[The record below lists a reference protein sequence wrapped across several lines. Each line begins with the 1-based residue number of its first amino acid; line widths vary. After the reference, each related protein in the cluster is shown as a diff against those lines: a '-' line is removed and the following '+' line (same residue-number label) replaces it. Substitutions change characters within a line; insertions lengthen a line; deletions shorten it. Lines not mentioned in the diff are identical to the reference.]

1 MSTDSVHFS
10 TVSQTHPVPRS
21 ERDTDGPAAARRPL
35 HRVAGVA
42 GIAFFVVFLLVI
54 VVSPDVG
61 NPGDSAA
68 LLRADFHRH
77 TTSAQVF
84 TWIAGAQGV
93 LLLLFASGLRDL
105 LGRAGQSVLGMLG
118 MAGAVGVLALAAVQ
132 HACVAAMGY
141 LIESGRADDSQLTV
155 LNSLS
160 YATET
165 VLRFPMAVLVG
176 SLSLAILRSKGLPR
190 WIGYVGIV
198 DAVVCLVA
206 AGTTSTTGLLKVNGP
221 VAVPSLL
228 LLLVWTLGGGIALL
242 RTRE

>member
-1 MSTDSVHFS
+1 MSTESVH
-10 TVSQTHPVPRS
+10 VSSAPLAHPVPGS
-21 ERDTDGPAAARRPL
+21 GRDTDGHGSSQPPL
-35 HRVAGVA
+35 QRVAGVA
-42 GIAFFVVFLLVI
+42 GIVFFVVFLLVI

-68 LLRADFHRH
+68 LLRADFLRH

-84 TWIAGAQGV
+84 TWIEGAQAV
-93 LLLLFASGLRDL
+93 LLLLFVTGLRDRL
-105 LGRAGQSVLGMLG
+105 SRAGQPLLGMLG
-118 MAGAVGVLALAAVQ
+118 MAGAVGVLALTAVQ

-141 LIESGRADDSQLTV
+141 LVQSGHADDSQLTV
-155 LNSLS
+155 LNTLS

-165 VLRFPMAVLVG
+165 VLRFPMALMVG

-190 WIGYVGIV
+190 WIGYVGLV
-198 DAVVCLVA
+198 EAVVCLVA
-206 AGTTSTTGLLKVNGP
+206 AGTTSTTGVFMVNGP

-228 LLLVWTLGGGIALL
+228 LLLVWTLAGGIALL